1 MYSLTAQECR
11 IDCPGPNERD
21 LKYPPFMMELLSNS
35 TVPQQMS
42 GSNAPGVSAATVGAS
57 VGNAATNSAGNV
69 GGGVGGGN
77 NGGTATTSNGG
88 HAPERILAGILESFP
103 SWDLMGQM
111 NMGQTNG

>member
-42 GSNAPGVSAATVGAS
+42 GSNAPGVSATVGAS
-57 VGNAATNSAGNV
+57 VGNATTNAANNA
-69 GGGVGGGN
+69 GGGAGN
-77 NGGTATTSNGG
+77 NGGNATTSNGG